1 MKTRIEHVDVP
12 QPLWDPE
19 EEKALEQRLI
29 AAGFRMPTKSLDR
42 PRVLARRRPAWLA
55 FLMRQHGR
63 VRELPAF
70 FRELA
75 RASARKRKSR
85 TGPVDVPLPEWD
97 PEEEKALEAR
107 LIAAG
112 CRMPTLP
119 LDRPRV
125 MARRRPRW
133 KAILIT
139 LWQRVH

>member
-1 MKTRIEHVDVP
+1 MKPRLEQVDIP
-12 QPLWDPE
+12 QPMWDPE
-19 EEKALEQRLI
+19 EERALEERLI

-42 PRVLARRRPAWLA
+42 PRVLAKRRPAWLA
-55 FLMRQHGR
+55 FLMRQHRR
-63 VRELPAF
+63 VRELPAI
-70 FRELA
+70 FRDFA
-75 RASARKRKSR
+75 RARERRKTRSE
-85 TGPVDVPLPEWD
+85 PVNVPLPEWD
-97 PEEEKALEAR
+97 PEEEKALEQR

-112 CRMPTLP
+112 YRMPTLS